1 VGRAVQA
8 VAKTRGRPMMGKRRF
23 TDKSP
28 DCSGGGFSRRKRLW
42 RDEPGVLLQL
52 AQLGKGRHEKTQA
65 SHRKSRPLT
74 PAKEA
79 AQTERGSIQA
89 NRPHT
94 GPLSPRLEIPFR
106 YGSQEQTEF
115 RRHCVSAACD
125 EAVVRQEEE
134 WANGSRNVGTDMGS
148 RTGHARRSNLV
159 SLTKTE

>member
-1 VGRAVQA
+1 VGQGVHA

-23 TDKSP
+23 TDKSS
-28 DCSGGGFSRRKRLW
+28 DLSGCGFSRRKRLW
-42 RDEPGVLLQL
+42 RDDPGVLLQS
-52 AQLGKGRHEKTQA
+52 AQLGKGRHEKTQT
-65 SHRKSRPLT
+65 SHRKSRPMT

-79 AQTERGSIQA
+79 AQTERGSIRA

-94 GPLSPRLEIPFR
+94 APLSPPLAVPFR
-106 YGSQEQTEF
+106 YGSQEQEEF

-148 RTGHARRSNLV
+148 RTGHVRRSNLV
-159 SLTKTE
+159 SLAKTK